1 MNVYLFLQASNK
13 FKVQFFIPTVRFVY
27 KKHNHVT
34 LKSNVK
40 YVIIQTLLYS
50 VKKKV
55 IKILHN
61 EDWVESNLPV

>member
-50 VKKKV
+50 VKKK
-55 IKILHN
+55 
-61 EDWVESNLPV
+61 